1 MKDGN
6 KVENWVE
13 CFWLSPVYLQS
24 KVMFSFFSGHSGN
37 QRVQKSLSLSSWSLL
52 LVTSTPKTSS
62 LWSVGIM
69 CTADSGSLELSAV
82 ISSLPLWCFWH
93 ICFYTFRIQPK
104 QYPAPRFAF
113 CCQWNT
119 AGSTSGFLKGLSTA
133 SALVNNFYY
142 LNSDL
147 SVWSR
152 GFLAIIARNSMTF
165 CRSSQA
171 WVKKA
176 AEFVPFISQSP
187 PEWSWTGPTFNHILF
202 CQI

>member
-93 ICFYTFRIQPK
+93 IYFYTLRIQPK

-119 AGSTSGFLKGLSTA
+119 AGSTSGFLKGPSTA
-133 SALVNNFYY
+133 FALVNNFYY

-152 GFLAIIARNSMTF
+152 G
-165 CRSSQA
+165 
-171 WVKKA
+171 W
-176 AEFVPFISQSP
+176 P
-187 PEWSWTGPTFNHILF
+187 
-202 CQI
+202 